1 MFITDKDGHARFG
14 KFIRNAR
21 EEMELAQ
28 WELAEILG
36 VSQSF
41 ISYLERGER
50 DIDLMFA
57 IEVCMTLNAD
67 MRKFLNQYYYIEEV
81 EAVEETGEI
90 EEA

>member
-1 MFITDKDGHARFG
+1 MLHITDKDGHVRFG

-57 IEVCMTLNAD
+57 IKVCQTLKAD
-67 MRKFLNQYYYIEEV
+67 MRLFLNQYYYIEEL
-81 EAVEETGEI
+81 EEI